1 LLRISNRPIKAAM
14 KSKRDFWWGPS
25 LLRTAVFLFVL
36 SLLPAVAAPPVVSN
50 VRASQRLG
58 THYVDIHYNVSDAD
72 GNSPLTVYVHI
83 SADGGA
89 TWNVPVFTLAGAV
102 GPGVTPGNDRHIVWS
117 AGVDWP
123 GQFNSQC
130 RVRIVADD
138 HTVRPPPAGMAYIP
152 AGAFQMGDSF
162 NEGGTDERP
171 RHTVF
176 VSAFFMDKTLV
187 TRELWL
193 AVRTWGEANAGYAF
207 VNAGAF
213 TGANH
218 PVRTINWYDAVKW
231 CNARSER
238 EGLTPCY
245 YTDAG
250 LKQIY
255 KTGQTAPY
263 VKWNANGYRL
273 PTEAEWEKAAR
284 GGLSGRRF
292 PWGDTITHS
301 QANYYSSANYAYD
314 ISPTRGYHPTAGT
327 TSPVGAFP
335 ANAYGLHD
343 MAGNLWEWCW
353 DWYDANW
360 YANSQATQD
369 NTRGPASGTSRL
381 LRGGCW
387 YNDAYVTRCA
397 LRNNGTPSLAN
408 NNFGFRCLRGL

>member
-1 LLRISNRPIKAAM
+1 M
-14 KSKRDFWWGPS
+14 
-25 LLRTAVFLFVL
+25 LRTAVFLFVL
-36 SLLPAVAAPPVVSN
+36 SLLSAVAAPPVVSN
-50 VRASQRLG
+50 VRASQRAG
-58 THYVDIHYNVSDAD
+58 THYVDIYYNVSDAD

-130 RVRIVADD
+130 RVRVVADD
-138 HTVRPPPAGMAYIP
+138 HTAPPPPAGMAYIP

-162 NEGGTDERP
+162 NEGGTRERP

-187 TRELWL
+187 TGELWL
-193 AVRTWGEANAGYAF
+193 TVCAWGEDNAGYDL
-207 VNAGAF
+207 NAGSF
-213 TGANH
+213 KGANH
-218 PVRTINWYDAVKW
+218 PIHSINWYDTVKW

-301 QANYYSSANYAYD
+301 QANYYSQTSYAYD
-314 ISPTRGYHPTAGT
+314 LSPTRGHHPTWATGDGPY
-327 TSPVGAFP
+327 TSPVDAFP
-335 ANAYGLHD
+335 PHGYGLHD

-369 NTRGPASGTSRL
+369 NPRGPVSGTSRL
-381 LRGGCW
+381 LRGGDW
-387 YNDAYVTRCA
+387 DFAASYARCA
-397 LRNNGTPSLAN
+397 YRVGFTPSGAGDD
-408 NNFGFRCLRGL
+408 FGFRCLRGL